1 MEHDGGLYGPEPGG
15 HRMRLLA
22 SYNAVGRPL
31 NPKKDVNMPE
41 MTGAEALRRS
51 LEAEGVDTVFALPG
65 VQIMAAFDALRDS
78 QAIRLIST
86 RHEQTTA
93 YMADGYARVARK
105 PGVALV
111 VPGPG
116 ALNASAAIGT
126 AYAASSPVL
135 LISGQ
140 IPSGSIGKG
149 EGQLHEIEEQLDV
162 FKPIVKWNTRVA
174 SVSEI
179 PIAIHEA
186 FRQMTTGRPRPVEVE
201 IPSDILAATGEV
213 DILEAEL
220 YPVEQPDGDAVAL
233 AAEALAQSGR
243 PAIVIGGGTLRADA
257 GAEVA
262 EIAEML
268 DAPIVGTQQ
277 AKGVVPADHPQYV
290 GVHYAGVGV
299 SDELLSGS
307 DVILVAGTR
316 FMVPGFKAAK
326 HQTIIKIDIDQRELD
341 KDHGTSIA
349 IKADAKAGLAAI
361 ARALRERGVEQT
373 CRTQGSRAPAFAA
386 QQREFLDNAAPEQM
400 AWVNAVRKATDDDAV
415 VISGMT
421 NIGYWSHLAYDV
433 RAGGEFI
440 TSGYFGNLGFSF
452 PTALGAKVAAGDRAV
467 VALCGDG
474 GFMYSPQELAT
485 AKQYGI
491 NLVVIVFDNG
501 AFGASRWDQQ
511 HRYDDREIGTE
522 FFNPDWD
529 TLAAA
534 FGIRSRGVDTPDGLQ
549 TALREAVAADEPSLI
564 HVRLPIMAPPFQL
577 VAQ

>member
-1 MEHDGGLYGPEPGG
+1 
-15 HRMRLLA
+15 
-22 SYNAVGRPL
+22 
-31 NPKKDVNMPE
+31 MPE

-65 VQIMAAFDALRDS
+65 VQIMAAFDALHDS
-78 QAIRLIST
+78 QAIRLVST

-126 AYAASSPVL
+126 AYASSSPVL

-140 IPSGSIGKG
+140 IPSGSLGKG
-149 EGQLHEIEEQLDV
+149 EGQLHEVTEQLDI
-162 FKPIVKWNTRVA
+162 FKPIVKWNTRVT
-174 SVSEI
+174 SVAEI
-179 PIAIHEA
+179 PGAIHEA

-201 IPSDILAATGEV
+201 IPPDILAAVGDVE
-213 DILEAEL
+213 ILETEL
-220 YPVEQPDGDAVAL
+220 YPVQQPPADQVAL
-233 AAEALAQSGR
+233 AAEALAQSAR

-257 GAEVA
+257 GDEVA

-268 DAPIVGTQQ
+268 EAPIVATPEG
-277 AKGVVPADHPQYV
+277 KGVVSADHPQFV
-290 GVHYAGVGV
+290 GVHFAQVGV
-299 SDELLSGS
+299 SGELLNDS

-316 FMVPGFKAAK
+316 FMVPGFVAK
-326 HQTIIKIDIDQRELD
+326 EGQTIIKIDVDQAELD
-341 KDHGTSIA
+341 KPHGTNIA

-361 ARALRERGVEQT
+361 AEALRGRSVNKTG
-373 CRTQGSRAPAFAA
+373 RARGSRAAA
-386 QQREFLDNAAPEQM
+386 YAAKLRESLDSVAPDQV
-400 AWVNAVRKATDDDAV
+400 AWVNAIREATEDNAV
-415 VISGMT
+415 IISGMT
-421 NIGYWSHLAYDV
+421 NIGYWSHIAYDV
-433 RAGGEFI
+433 REGGEFI

-452 PTALGAKVAAGDRAV
+452 PTALGAKIAAGNRGV
-467 VALCGDG
+467 VAICGDG

-491 NLVVIVFDNG
+491 NLVVLVFDNG
-501 AFGASRWDQQ
+501 AFGASRWDQEQ
-511 HRYDDREIGTE
+511 RYGDREIGTE

-534 FGIRSRGVDTPDGLQ
+534 FGIPSKGVDTPDELKV
-549 TALREAVAADEPSLI
+549 ALRDALSADEPTLI
-564 HVRLPIMAPPFQL
+564 HIHLPIMAPPFQL
-577 VAQ
+577 AD

>member
-1 MEHDGGLYGPEPGG
+1 MLPFPF
-15 HRMRLLA
+15 
-22 SYNAVGRPL
+22 YNAVGHLHHKTERPH
-31 NPKKDVNMPE
+31 MPE

-65 VQIMAAFDALRDS
+65 VQIMAAFDALHDS
-78 QAIRLIST
+78 QAIRLVST

-126 AYAASSPVL
+126 AYASSSPVL

-140 IPSGSIGKG
+140 IPSSSLGKG
-149 EGQLHEIEEQLDV
+149 EGQLHEVEEQLDI
-162 FKPIVKWNTRVA
+162 FKPIVKWNTRVS
-174 SVSEI
+174 SVAEI
-179 PIAIHEA
+179 PGAIHEA
-186 FRQMTTGRPRPVEVE
+186 FKQMTTGRPRPVEVE
-201 IPSDILAATGEV
+201 IPPDILAATGEV
-213 DILEAEL
+213 EILEAEL
-220 YPVEQPDGDAVAL
+220 YPVAQPSEDLIAR
-233 AAEALAQSGR
+233 AAEALAGADR
-243 PAIVIGGGTLRADA
+243 PVIVIGGGTLRAGA
-257 GAEVA
+257 GPEVA
-262 EIAEML
+262 AIAEML

-277 AKGVVPADHPQYV
+277 AKGVVPASHPQYV
-290 GVHYAGVGV
+290 GVHYAQVGV
-299 SDELLSGS
+299 SGELLGDS

-316 FMVPGFKAAK
+316 FMVPGFKANG
-326 HQTIIKIDIDQRELD
+326 QTIIKIDVDQRELD
-341 KDHGTSIA
+341 KDHGTTIA
-349 IKADAKAGLAAI
+349 INADARAGLAAI
-361 ARALRERGVEQT
+361 GAALRARGVEDAAS
-373 CRTQGSRAPAFAA
+373 GSGERAAEYRSKLKKFMND
-386 QQREFLDNAAPEQM
+386 EAPDQM
-400 AWVNAVRKATDDDAV
+400 AWVKAVRDATDDDAI

-421 NIGYWSHLAYDV
+421 NIGYWSHVAYEV
-433 RAGGEFI
+433 EEGGEFI

-474 GFMYSPQELAT
+474 GFMYAPQELAT

-501 AFGASRWDQQ
+501 AFGASRWDQEQ
-511 HRYDDREIGTE
+511 RYGDREIGTE

-534 FGIRSRGVDTPDGLQ
+534 FGIRSQGVDSPGDLQ
-549 TALREAVAADEPSLI
+549 TALREAISLSEPSLI
-564 HVRLPIMAPPFQL
+564 HVTLPIMAPPFQL
-577 VAQ
+577 A

>member
-1 MEHDGGLYGPEPGG
+1 MPFP
-15 HRMRLLA
+15 
-22 SYNAVGRPL
+22 SYNAGGQRH
-31 NPKKDVNMPE
+31 NPQKDVNMPE

-65 VQIMAAFDALRDS
+65 VQIMAAFDALHDS
-78 QAIRLIST
+78 QSIRLIST

-126 AYAASSPVL
+126 AYASSSPVL

-149 EGQLHEIEEQLDV
+149 EGQLHEVEEQLDI
-162 FKPIVKWNTRVA
+162 FKPIVKWNTRVG

-179 PIAIHEA
+179 PVAIHEA

-201 IPSDILAATGEV
+201 IPPDILAATGDV
-213 DILEAEL
+213 DILEAER
-220 YPVEQPDGDAVAL
+220 YPVQQPSADLVAL
-233 AAEALAQSGR
+233 AAEALAKSER
-243 PAIVIGGGTLRADA
+243 PAIAIGGGTLRAEA

-268 DAPIVGTQQ
+268 SAPIVATQQ
-277 AKGVVPADHPQYV
+277 AKGVVPADHPLFV
-290 GVHYAGVGV
+290 GVHFAQVGV
-299 SDELLSGS
+299 SGELLSDS

-316 FMVPGFKAAK
+316 FMVPGFKAK
-326 HQTIIKIDIDQRELD
+326 EGQTIIKIDVDQRELD
-341 KDHGTSIA
+341 KDHGTTIA

-361 ARALRERGVEQT
+361 AGALRERGVEQAG
-373 CRTQGSRAPAFAA
+373 RADGSRASAFAA
-386 QQREFLDNAAPEQM
+386 QQREFMDKAAPEQM
-400 AWVNAVRKATDDDAV
+400 AWVNAVREATADDAV
-415 VISGMT
+415 IISGMT
-421 NIGYWSHLAYDV
+421 NIGYWSHVGYDV
-433 RAGGEFI
+433 RDGGEFI

-511 HRYDDREIGTE
+511 QRYHDREIGTE

-529 TLAAA
+529 MLAAA
-534 FGIRSRGVDTPDGLQ
+534 FGIRSKGVDTPDGLK
-549 TALREAVAADEPSLI
+549 TALQEAVALNEPSLI
-564 HVRLPIMAPPFQL
+564 HVQLPIMAPPFQL
-577 VAQ
+577 